1 MARSDPVTDSENEK
15 ASSSDTNNLGASKD
29 VLFGWLVG
37 RAAADLGLAQA
48 LAASEAQHADKFKQL
63 EASLLAQIQELQNSP
78 NAPFGAADQ
87 SDELEQLKATMQ
99 SIFERMGGL

>member
-1 MARSDPVTDSENEK
+1 MTDDGTDKVSN
-15 ASSSDTNNLGASKD
+15 AQPGNAGASKD

-63 EASLLAQIQELQNSP
+63 EASLLTQIQELQNSP
-78 NAPFGAADQ
+78 NAPFGAAHQ
-87 SDELEQLKATMQ
+87 NMSW
-99 SIFERMGGL
+99 SN